1 MINRFLTVILSLL
14 ITSIAFSAVNPTQVQ
29 PFSVKALE
37 AQSNFITP
45 KNADST
51 NHNNTK
57 KESTR
62 AWNLKDA
69 ELRSLI
75 NEVSEVTG
83 KNFVVGPNVSAK
95 VTFISQNQLTPDELY
110 QAFIALLR
118 VYGFDAIPEG
128 KFIKIIPIGSSKTT
142 AAGILLSDAASRNG
156 PIMVTTYRVKNYPV
170 YDLVKVLT
178 PLLPKYSY
186 LEAYKPSND
195 LIIADDSSN
204 IPNIIDIIR
213 RLDQPVTQHLEIISL
228 QNAIAEDLAKTLN
241 DLINASNKGPNI
253 ETDYTKM
260 TIVAD
265 VRSNKLIV
273 NGGSSAQRREL
284 MSMIAKLDGKRHVH
298 REDTEVIYLRYLP
311 AETFAPVVQSLLDN
325 YLLETTGKKSE
336 DSNTA
341 RSVNSS
347 SSSQSTPSLMG
358 SFNLQNPLANQ
369 SSGSSSGSNMNVS
382 AQPRSE
388 TSKTGSSGARVQWE
402 QSTNSIIITA
412 PPDLIQRVKNIV
424 LQLDIRR
431 PQVLIEAIIAECS
444 LDNNLELGVEWREFN
459 NQANTR
465 FPTTNS
471 LSSIDPVVGK
481 YNTAG
486 VLGAVGSGLTVGIFK
501 NMDLHVLLRALKSD
515 NNTNVLATPN
525 IVTLDNEPALIKIGR
540 RVSFA
545 IGQIDNNPTG
555 GNPFTSFNRE
565 DVGLTLSIK
574 PQITPN
580 GSIRL
585 FVEQTLSSLLPG
597 TERVGG
603 NPDTSQRYIQTTVM
617 ADDGQILVLG
627 GLLQNEWSLVD
638 DKVPLLGDIP
648 YVGALFKN
656 TYRKRTKSNL
666 MLFLRPVIIYD
677 ERESNEISTRKYDS
691 MLKPTTAKKTGN
703 CSEKNCPFQESD
715 TEKTYTFA
723 DMKSSTDSKE
733 FKVVKKKV
741 KENKNKTEK
750 KADIKLPSPWA

>member
-1 MINRFLTVILSLL
+1 MINRLLAIVLSLL
-14 ITSIAFSAVNPTQVQ
+14 ITSIAFSAVNPVQTQSM
-29 PFSVKALE
+29 SVKALE
-37 AQSNFITP
+37 AQVKDFTQKNSTVNNSP
-45 KNADST
+45 KKDST
-51 NHNNTK
+51 
-57 KESTR
+57 R
-62 AWNLKDA
+62 IWNLKDA
-69 ELRSLI
+69 DLRSLI
-75 NEVSEVTG
+75 NEISEVTG

-118 VYGFDAIPEG
+118 AYGFDAIPEG
-128 KFIKIIPIGSSKTT
+128 QFIKIIPMGTSKTT
-142 AAGILLSDAASRNG
+142 AAGILLSDAAARNG

-170 YDLVKVLT
+170 TDLVRVLT

-195 LIIADDSSN
+195 LIIADDSYN

-213 RLDQPVTQHLEIISL
+213 RLDQPVTQHLEIIPL
-228 QNAIAEDLAKTLN
+228 QNAVAEDLAKTLN
-241 DLINASNKGPNI
+241 DLINTANKGMNV
-253 ETDYTKM
+253 ETDHTKM

-273 NGGSSAQRREL
+273 NGGSSSQRREL
-284 MSMIAKLDGKRHVH
+284 MTMIAQLDGKRNLH
-298 REDTEVIYLRYLP
+298 RERTEVIYLRYLP

-325 YLLETTGKKSE
+325 YLYEITGKKVE
-336 DSNTA
+336 ESNSA
-341 RSVNSS
+341 KNVNSG

-358 SFNLQNPLANQ
+358 NFNLQNPLANQ
-369 SSGSSSGSNMNVS
+369 STGSSSSSSSNMNVT
-382 AQPRSE
+382 ALPRSE

-402 QSTNSIIITA
+402 QSTNSVIITA
-412 PPDLIQRVKNIV
+412 PPDLIERIKEIV
-424 LQLDIRR
+424 AQLDIRR
-431 PQVLIEAIIAECS
+431 PQVLIEAIIAECT
-444 LDNNLELGVEWREFN
+444 LDNNLELGVEWRELN

-465 FPTTNS
+465 FTPTNPLTT
-471 LSSIDPVVGK
+471 IDPVQGN

-486 VLGAVGSGLTVGIFK
+486 VLGAVGTGLTLGIFK

-555 GNPFTSFNRE
+555 GNPFTSYDRE

-585 FVEQTLSSLLPG
+585 YVEQTLSSIIAG
-597 TERVGG
+597 TERAGG

-648 YVGALFKN
+648 YLGALFKN
-656 TYRKRTKSNL
+656 TYRQRSKSNL

-677 ERESNEISTRKYDS
+677 EFESNEVSSRKYQA
-691 MLKPTTAKKTGN
+691 MLKPAIHKRAGTCTT
-703 CSEKNCPFQESD
+703 KNCPLQEAAS
-715 TEKTYTFA
+715 EKTYTFA
-723 DMKSSTDSKE
+723 ETNTSKE
-733 FKVVKKKV
+733 P
-741 KENKNKTEK
+741 KETKIKAKNKTIMTNK
-750 KADIKLPSPWA
+750 KPDIKLPSPWA